1 MCVLQVHGCHFISSV
16 PSDDNHCSGRNK
28 IFYLLSVCTYNI
40 IMSCVY
46 CSGAFDDVIMM
57 SSLQGRPMEF
67 VDVDDNNKQ
76 WVNDFSSKQISVPHR
91 LENMES

>member
-1 MCVLQVHGCHFISSV
+1 MIITALGEINGQNLTLSNNGSIRKSISRGAFWFYFQCV
-16 PSDDNHCSGRNK
+16 R
-28 IFYLLSVCTYNI
+28 
-40 IMSCVY
+40 MSCVY
-46 CSGAFDDVIMM
+46 CSGTFDDVIMM